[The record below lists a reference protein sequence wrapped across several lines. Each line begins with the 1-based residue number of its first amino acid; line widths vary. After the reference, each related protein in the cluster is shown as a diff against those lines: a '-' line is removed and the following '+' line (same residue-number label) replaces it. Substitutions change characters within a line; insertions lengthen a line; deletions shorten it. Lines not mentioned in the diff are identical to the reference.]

1 MNTYQPILASKRKDV
16 RKYFNDRHIFV
27 DCETEECKFNAFLA
41 NVSASGVF
49 IKTEKPLKVGQEI
62 AMVFSLSIS
71 GQKTMATGE
80 VARTDY
86 SGAGVEIKILFRND

>member
-1 MNTYQPILASKRKDV
+1 MNTYQTILASKRKDV
-16 RKYFNDRHIFV
+16 RKYIDDRHISV
-27 DCETEECKFNAFLA
+27 DCETEECKFNALLT
-41 NVSASGVF
+41 NISASGVF

-71 GQKTMATGE
+71 GQKTMATAE

-86 SGAGVEIKILFRND
+86 AGAGVEIKILFKND

>member
-1 MNTYQPILASKRKDV
+1 MNTYQPILISKRKDV
-16 RKYFNDRHIFV
+16 RKYFSDRHISV
-27 DCETEECKFNAFLA
+27 DCETEECKFNALIE

-62 AMVFSLSIS
+62 AMVFSFSIS

-80 VARTDY
+80 VVRTDF
-86 SGAGVEIKILFRND
+86 SGAGVEIKILFKND